1 MFSIEFDADHTCST
15 ILDNDGRKEDVQ
27 LLIGDDE
34 VYMRQWNEK
43 RNKYEVINFSPMMF
57 KELMTSM
64 DYPEGLYATSRE
76 LVTQ

>member
-1 MFSIEFDADHTCST
+1 MFSIECDADHTCST

-27 LLIGDDE
+27 LLIGDEE

-76 LVTQ
+76 LVRQ

>member
-1 MFSIEFDADHTCST
+1 MFSIEIDADHTCST

-27 LLIGDDE
+27 LLIGDEE

-43 RNKYEVINFSPMMF
+43 RNKYELINFSPMMF

-76 LVTQ
+76 LVRQ